1 MRASLCNN
9 LYLRPST
16 SFFFFANV
24 DMQLTDSNYYPVL
37 IKQISQFGSFLI
49 DKEANLDR
57 NLRFKEADVRNDVP

>member
-1 MRASLCNN
+1 MRHYVIICICARQQVFL
-9 LYLRPST
+9 
-16 SFFFFANV
+16 FFANV

>member
-16 SFFFFANV
+16 SFSFFANV
-24 DMQLTDSNYYPVL
+24 DLQLTDFNYCPVL
-37 IKQISQFGSFLI
+37 IKQILQFGSFLI

-57 NLRFKEADVRNDVP
+57 NLRFKEADVKHDVP